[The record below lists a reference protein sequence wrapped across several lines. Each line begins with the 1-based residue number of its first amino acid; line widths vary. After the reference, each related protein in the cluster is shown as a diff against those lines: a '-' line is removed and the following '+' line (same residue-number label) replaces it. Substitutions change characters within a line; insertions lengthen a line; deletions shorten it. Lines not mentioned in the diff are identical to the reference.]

1 MVVTEL
7 VVLVGLLLAGAV
19 YLSWTAGRIDRLH
32 ARVEAARN
40 ALDAQL
46 VRRAAAARALASYAL
61 AHGLLHEE
69 GDALLA
75 ASAVAL
81 QAPPATREPA
91 ENDLSRALRRS
102 VAALPAPAPAGLR
115 PRPDPELGTDPE
127 LARVLDELEVAV
139 TRVGLA
145 RTFHNEAVRDTRSLR
160 GRRIPRLFRLAG
172 HAPLPQYFEID
183 DTGLPGPSRP

>member
-1 MVVTEL
+1 VLVTEL
-7 VVLVGLLLAGAV
+7 VVLVGLVLAGAV

-81 QAPPATREPA
+81 QAPPRAREAA
-91 ENDLSRALRRS
+91 ENDLSRALRRAL
-102 VAALPAPAPAGLR
+102 AALPGETS
-115 PRPDPELGTDPE
+115 DFELGR
-127 LARVLDELEVAV
+127 LLDELEIAV

-160 GRRIPRLFRLAG
+160 GRRVPRLFRLAG
-172 HAPLPQYFEID
+172 HAALPQYFEID
-183 DTGLPGPSRP
+183 DTALTGPGRPQAPERR

>member
-1 MVVTEL
+1 MLVTEL
-7 VVLVGLLLAGAV
+7 VVVVGLLLAGAV

-81 QAPPATREPA
+81 QAPPAAREPA
-91 ENDLSRALRRS
+91 ENDLSRALRR
-102 VAALPAPAPAGLR
+102 ALTALSAPAPAGSPP
-115 PRPDPELGTDPE
+115 PRADDPELG
-127 LARVLDELEVAV
+127 RVLDELEVAV

-160 GRRIPRLFRLAG
+160 GRRVPRLFRLAG

-183 DTGLPGPSRP
+183 DTALPGSSRP